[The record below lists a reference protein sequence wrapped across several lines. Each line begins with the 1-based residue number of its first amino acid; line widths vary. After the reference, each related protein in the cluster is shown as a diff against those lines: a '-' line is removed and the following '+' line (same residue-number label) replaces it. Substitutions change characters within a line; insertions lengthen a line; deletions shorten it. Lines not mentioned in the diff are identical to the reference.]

1 MRNIFMKLFKFEP
14 EEMSFLLR
22 WSFLFNIVNYDYYV
36 IDWCFQI
43 VIEEQTVC
51 LSFAVFDYD

>member
-1 MRNIFMKLFKFEP
+1 MKLFKFEP